1 MASSK
6 LQIIVHTKK
15 KKGRRKTQRTGE
27 SKGLF
32 LSPDQK
38 GLSVKF

>member
-15 KKGRRKTQRTGE
+15 KREGEKPRGQEKVRVYFCPLIRK
-27 SKGLF
+27 
-32 LSPDQK
+32 
-38 GLSVKF
+38 V